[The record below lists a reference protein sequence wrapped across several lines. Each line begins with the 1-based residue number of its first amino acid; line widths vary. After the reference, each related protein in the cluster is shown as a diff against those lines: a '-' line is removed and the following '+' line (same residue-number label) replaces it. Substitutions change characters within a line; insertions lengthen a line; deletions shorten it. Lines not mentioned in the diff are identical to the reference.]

1 MLFTF
6 LISIVFIAE
15 VIIAISAIISLVKL
29 DKMVLELVETV
40 KLAQPKIK
48 DISGLVVAITEQW
61 TEIAEDYV
69 SKFKNKG
76 EDVALRFLTKLFG
89 AMLLWKINSKLI
101 RKITKSRTFKII
113 GKGLSL
119 LENMV

>member
-15 VIIAISAIISLVKL
+15 VIIAISAIIFLVKL

-40 KLAQPKIK
+40 RLAQPKIK

-61 TEIAEDYV
+61 AEIAEDYV
-69 SKFKNKG
+69 FKFKNKG
-76 EDVALRFLTKLFG
+76 EDVALRFLTKLLG
-89 AMLLWKINSKLI
+89 AMLLWKINSKVI
-101 RKITKSRTFKII
+101 RKITKSRAFKII

>member
-61 TEIAEDYV
+61 AEIAEDYV

-76 EDVALRFLTKLFG
+76 EDVALRVLTKLLG